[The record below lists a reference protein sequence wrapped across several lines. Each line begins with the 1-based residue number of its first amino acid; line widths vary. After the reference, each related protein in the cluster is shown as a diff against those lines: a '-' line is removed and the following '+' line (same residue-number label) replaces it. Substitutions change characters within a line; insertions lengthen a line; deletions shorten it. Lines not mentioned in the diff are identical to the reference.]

1 LSTFLFQPSTAPG
14 REGPSSPPPQQ
25 TQPAQGPPT
34 EGAPPRQPGGSG
46 DGYMMIMLLVVPL
59 MLFFFMSRSQQ
70 KKQKQLE
77 SSLKVGDR
85 VVTRSGIIGKIIES
99 GERKMKLEIAPGVNV
114 MVLKTMIDGL
124 DVDEA
129 KLAEAKKDAAAK
141 DGPKDG
147 KEPAKDK
154 PQEKKA

>member
-1 LSTFLFQPSTAPG
+1 MSTFLFQPSTAPG
-14 REGPSSPPPQQ
+14 REGPPSPQPQQ
-25 TQPAQGPPT
+25 TQPAQG
-34 EGAPPRQPGGSG
+34 APPDAPQQRPQGSGG

-85 VVTRSGIIGKIIES
+85 VVTRSGIIGKIVES

-114 MVLKTMIDGL
+114 MVLKTMIDGH

-129 KLAEAKKDAAAK
+129 KLAEAKKAAEAK
-141 DGPKDG
+141 DAPKDG